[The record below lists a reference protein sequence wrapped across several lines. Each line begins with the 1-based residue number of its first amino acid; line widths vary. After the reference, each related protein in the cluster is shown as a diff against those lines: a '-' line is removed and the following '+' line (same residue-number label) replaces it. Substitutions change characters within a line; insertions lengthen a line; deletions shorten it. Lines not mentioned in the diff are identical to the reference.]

1 MRIAHVCLVLS
12 CLVLGAS
19 HLAVAGQQ
27 TKYGVTVKTV
37 EPAALAKA
45 RTYVWTPSR
54 PTFDKDTDRLIVA
67 AVDRELAARGFTKL
81 ASGPS
86 DVVVMYD
93 ALGRTDLDVKA
104 KTSTDGTLPEIS
116 VGTLVV
122 ELSNP
127 ANKQVLFNVRMD
139 TPIERN
145 RATIG
150 ATIDAAV
157 KAMFEKYPSPSK
169 R

>member
-12 CLVLGAS
+12 CLVFGAS
-19 HLAVAGQQ
+19 HVAGAGQQ

-54 PTFDKDTDRLIVA
+54 PTFDKDTDRIIVA

-104 KTSTDGTLPEIS
+104 KTSTDGTLPEVS

-157 KAMFEKYPSPSK
+157 KAMFEKYPSPPK